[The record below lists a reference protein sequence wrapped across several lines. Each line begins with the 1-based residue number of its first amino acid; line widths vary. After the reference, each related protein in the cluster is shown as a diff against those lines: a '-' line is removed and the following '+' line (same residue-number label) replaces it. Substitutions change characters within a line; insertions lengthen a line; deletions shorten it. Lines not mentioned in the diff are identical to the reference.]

1 MEAIKKIKCPITL
14 LQGKVGSTTNEKG
27 VKLLKNQDPNGIFK
41 VIDNS
46 SHFLPMEHP
55 EIIQDEILKIKNR
68 I

>member
-1 MEAIKKIKCPITL
+1 MEAIKEIRCPITL
-14 LQGKVGSTTNEKG
+14 LQGKTGSTTSKKG
-27 VKLLKNQDPNGIFK
+27 VKLLKKQDPNGIFK
-41 VIDNS
+41 VINNS